1 MQKEW
6 LLCDFHIHT
15 TMSDGSLS
23 LVEVVNLYG
32 DKGFDVIGI
41 TDHVMDTRVLNA
53 QLEADIPPQ
62 CILPDHFH
70 HYMESLWREARRAWE
85 QYSMVLIPGAEL
97 TNDSER
103 YHILALDI
111 KQYISPDHSVEEI
124 AAQIH
129 SQGGLAVAC
138 HPHREDE
145 YGNRPSGHLWEHHE
159 EYSDIFDA
167 WEVGNR
173 DDLFSEV
180 GVKKL
185 NYVANSDFHE
195 LWHLY
200 SWKTMLKCDK
210 NIEAIKA
217 AVRDNTGVSLSLFR
231 EGVHNGKEQR
241 FSMSLSKYDVEDMF
255 I

>member
-1 MQKEW
+1 
-6 LLCDFHIHT
+6 
-15 TMSDGSLS
+15 MSDGSLS
-23 LVEVVNLYG
+23 LTEVVNLYG
-32 DKGFDVIGI
+32 DNGFDVISI
-41 TDHVMDTRVLNA
+41 TDHVMDSRILNA
-53 QLEADIPPQ
+53 QIEAGIPIQ
-62 CILPDHFH
+62 CITPDRFH
-70 HYMESLWREARRAWE
+70 GYLENLWRESRRAWE
-85 QYSMVLIPGAEL
+85 QYSMVLIPGVEL

-111 KQYISPDHSVEEI
+111 KQYISPDHAVKEI

-129 SQGGLAVAC
+129 SQGGIAVAC

-145 YGNRPSGHLWEHHE
+145 YGNKPSGHLWEHHE
-159 EYSDIFDA
+159 KYADIFDA

-180 GVKKL
+180 GLKKL
-185 NYVANSDFHE
+185 NFIANSDFHE

-200 SWKTMLKCDK
+200 SWKTLLKCEK

-217 AVRDNTGVSLSLFR
+217 AVRDNTKASIYLFR
-231 EGVHNGKEQR
+231 EGMLDGKERR

-255 I
+255 L